1 MKPYFTQQ
9 QAENL
14 LRKQKNY
21 FKIGQTRDYLFRMRQ
36 LIKLYASILKYESRI
51 NEALYQDL
59 GKCPAESYSSEVG
72 FILNSLSHTMRHL
85 KKWMRLKKKK
95 SPPYLFYSKSRVLKE
110 PYGSVCIIGP
120 FNYPFQ
126 LVMEPLIGAL
136 AAGNCAVLSP
146 SELAP
151 CVSRVIKQLIRETFP
166 SEYVSCVD
174 GGIRNNSILL
184 HAGFD
189 YLFFTGSI
197 SVGKIVM
204 EAASRTLT
212 PVTLELGGKSPV
224 IIDKDA
230 RLKSACRRILWG
242 KLMNAGQT
250 CVAPDYVFVAKDRME
265 EFLEELKNTLSRF
278 YGTDCFSNPDYGRIV
293 NSRHMERLCTI
304 LEKDKDALVFGGRY
318 NKEQRYI
325 EPAILCP
332 KSLNAA
338 CMQEE
343 VFGPLLPVF
352 PYSDLKEVI
361 HYINSHPKPL
371 ALYVFSENRT
381 VIREI
386 LQQTSSGGVSVNDT
400 ISHMI
405 HPDLPFGGVGASGMG
420 AYHGEYSFQ
429 TFSHMKSVLIRSS
442 FLGIPI
448 TYPPYTERKL
458 ALVRRF
464 FH

>member
-1 MKPYFTQQ
+1 
-9 QAENL
+9 
-14 LRKQKNY
+14 
-21 FKIGQTRDYLFRMRQ
+21 
-36 LIKLYASILKYESRI
+36 
-51 NEALYQDL
+51 
-59 GKCPAESYSSEVG
+59 
-72 FILNSLSHTMRHL
+72 
-85 KKWMRLKKKK
+85 
-95 SPPYLFYSKSRVLKE
+95 
-110 PYGSVCIIGP
+110 
-120 FNYPFQ
+120 
-126 LVMEPLIGAL
+126 
-136 AAGNCAVLSP
+136 
-146 SELAP
+146 
-151 CVSRVIKQLIRETFP
+151 
-166 SEYVSCVD
+166 
-174 GGIRNNSILL
+174 
-184 HAGFD
+184 
-189 YLFFTGSI
+189 
-197 SVGKIVM
+197 
-204 EAASRTLT
+204 
-212 PVTLELGGKSPV
+212 
-224 IIDKDA
+224 
-230 RLKSACRRILWG
+230 
-242 KLMNAGQT
+242 MNAGQT

-265 EFLEELKNTLSRF
+265 EFLEQLKNTLSRF